1 MRVFWGAGK
10 IGRRLLKFIEECD
23 LKVDYFVDNNPALW
37 GSTVERVP
45 VISVKT
51 FEGISDDAEVL
62 ITCKDVEAVLSQLWN
77 LGIKESHIKKCNSIL
92 DMLDYI
98 LEQSYFRIPVKVP
111 EIINDN
117 LNVKTIFDLANGLV
131 LGGVE
136 YWSIQSADKLERM
149 RYNTFL
155 LTNQMQIKRSPE
167 GTEENIILPLHKD
180 MTIWERVNI
189 LLQLMVTKKYNN
201 LICNFTSFN
210 FTAACIAKKFFPDKV
225 RLIAVIHN
233 DEEAYYRH
241 YSQAGLLIDRCL
253 VISEKI
259 KKKLL
264 EKNFPKEKVVYLPW
278 EISCERVFSHK
289 YLLNEGIIRIGYA
302 GRIVRKQKRV
312 DYLIFI
318 AEKLKMKGISFLLEI
333 AGNGTYEEELKRE
346 IKKRNLQSAIHLLGK
361 LEHNEIDSFWRKQD
375 LMISCSDWEGHS
387 ISQCEAMACGAVP
400 IVTDVSGA
408 RDDIVDGE
416 NGFVVEVGDINQ
428 FVDKICFLYT
438 HKELLPIMGEKAY
451 RTIKERNNKEILEKL
466 WKGIL
471 FQ

>member
-10 IGRRLLKFIEECD
+10 IGKRLLKFVEECD
-23 LKVDYFVDNNPALW
+23 LRVDYFVDNNPALW
-37 GSTVERVP
+37 GSIVESVP

-51 FEGISDDAEVL
+51 FGEISDDVEVL

-77 LGIKESHIKKCNSIL
+77 IGIKESQIKKCNSIL

-98 LEQSYFRIPVKVP
+98 LEQSYFKLPVKIP

-136 YWSIQSADKLERM
+136 YWSIQSSDKLEKLG
-149 RYNTFL
+149 YNSFL
-155 LTNQMQIKRSPE
+155 LTDQMQIKRCSE
-167 GTEENIILPLHKD
+167 DIEENIVLPLHKD
-180 MTIWERVNI
+180 MTIWERVNT
-189 LLQLMVTKKYNN
+189 LLQLMVTREYNN
-201 LICNFTSFN
+201 LICNFISFN

-241 YSQAGLLIDRCL
+241 YSQAGLLIDKCL

-264 EKNFPKEKVVYLPW
+264 EKDFPKEKIVYLPW
-278 EISCERVFSHK
+278 EISCERVFSHN
-289 YLLNEGIIRIGYA
+289 YLSNKEIIRMGYA
-302 GRIVRKQKRV
+302 GRIVKKQKRV

-318 AEKLKMKGISFLLEI
+318 AEKLRMKGISFLLEI
-333 AGNGTYEEELKRE
+333 AGNGIYEEELERE
-346 IKKRNLQSAIHLLGK
+346 IKRRNLQSAIHLLGK
-361 LEHNEIDSFWRKQD
+361 LEHNEINSFWRKQD

-387 ISQCEAMACGAVP
+387 ISQCEAMACGVVP

-428 FVDKICFLYT
+428 IVDKICFLYA

-471 FQ
+471 LQ